1 MFSEVDA
8 RFELIFNIF
17 KANQSST
24 SLIEKAYKTAKVLH
38 KDQLRKDGKPYIS
51 HPVEVALILAELG
64 FGENVV
70 SAALLHD
77 VVEDCGFTYEDIK
90 TQFNEEVADLVDCV
104 SAIDKTKYIFDDEDL
119 YENQEFVKASIE
131 EQSFKKLINIGK
143 RNPQGFCI
151 KFADRLHNLRTIE
164 TFTYFK
170 QLEKVRETEKWILPI
185 AKILN
190 AGYFYNEIKNECF
203 KIENKFKAQ
212 NFLEQYHTY
221 HNACESFFANLLVI
235 LKENFA
241 SSEIEVKL
249 EDIKEYKVYEEL
261 TKLNKNINFL
271 NISQGQILRVANFN
285 CYLFYKN

>member
-1 MFSEVDA
+1 MFSEVDV

-104 SAIDKTKYIFDDEDL
+104 SAIDKTKYISLVSLGVDSVSNDL
-119 YENQEFVKASIE
+119 PNPIKLGRKTEYYSKAENYKYVFYVTIIHAIFQEVLPLSCE
-131 EQSFKKLINIGK
+131 VLLLLQSLQTIFYSQSSSRQQ
-143 RNPQGFCI
+143 RNH
-151 KFADRLHNLRTIE
+151 L
-164 TFTYFK
+164 
-170 QLEKVRETEKWILPI
+170 
-185 AKILN
+185 
-190 AGYFYNEIKNECF
+190 
-203 KIENKFKAQ
+203 
-212 NFLEQYHTY
+212 
-221 HNACESFFANLLVI
+221 
-235 LKENFA
+235 
-241 SSEIEVKL
+241 
-249 EDIKEYKVYEEL
+249 
-261 TKLNKNINFL
+261 
-271 NISQGQILRVANFN
+271 
-285 CYLFYKN
+285 